1 MASVSGK
8 LMAYTLAGVKYR
20 CQTDGTVTIT
30 RDLSEDDP
38 CKDQGLWK
46 EYTVVSKSW
55 TGSFSA
61 KAFMD
66 SVAGNQLDA
75 IDLMLGPDD
84 PIEIEFLTTPG
95 DHDFP
100 VDVVLAGEAF
110 ITNFDWANPAN
121 GNSTYSVDFTGNGAL
136 VKTEIPVTP

>member
-8 LMAYTLAGVKYR
+8 LMAYTIGGVKYR
-20 CQTDGTVTIT
+20 CQTDGNITIT
-30 RDLSEDDP
+30 RDVAEDDP
-38 CKDQGLWK
+38 CKDSGLWK
-46 EYTVVSKSW
+46 EHTVVSKSW

-75 IDLMLGPDD
+75 IDLMIGPDV
-84 PIEIEFLTTPG
+84 PVEIEFLTTPG

-100 VDVVLAGEAF
+100 VNVVLAGEAF
-110 ITNFDWANPAN
+110 MTSLDWANPAS
-121 GNSTYSVDFTGNGAL
+121 GASTYSVDFTGNGAL
-136 VKTEIPVTP
+136 VKTEIPVV